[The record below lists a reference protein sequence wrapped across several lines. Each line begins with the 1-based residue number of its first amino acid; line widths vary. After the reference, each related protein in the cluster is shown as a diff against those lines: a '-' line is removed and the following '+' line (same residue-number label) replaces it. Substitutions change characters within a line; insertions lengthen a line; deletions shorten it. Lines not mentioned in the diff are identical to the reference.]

1 MKVKKRIL
9 FSKEDH
15 ADLLPFLLNQ
25 GISFNDNHV
34 ATIEMY
40 DDHIAWP
47 AIETYVTE
55 NDLLCLSETIFTKTE
70 LENAEWLR
78 VRSQW
83 RNGYPQPENA
93 FEYQNVTYTQA
104 NYCHECGCG
113 LHQVRPFR
121 IKKAPK
127 WGNRHFMMLNW
138 VEDELFVSGSAK
150 ELLEQSELSGF
161 SFGEVCDKK
170 GNAQIPDI
178 YQLVITGLLD
188 AGLDPDVPSIDAICL
203 CPSCKTKKHHPSGIG
218 MLAFKKSIFDNVPD
232 IVKTSETFGW
242 GNGASNDILV
252 SNSMYRFI
260 VKNHLDRGL
269 VFEPIA
275 LV

>member
-78 VRSQW
+78 VRRIRAFNSRRPSQV
-83 RNGYPQPENA
+83 PA
-93 FEYQNVTYTQA
+93 CSV
-104 NYCHECGCG
+104 
-113 LHQVRPFR
+113 
-121 IKKAPK
+121 
-127 WGNRHFMMLNW
+127 
-138 VEDELFVSGSAK
+138 
-150 ELLEQSELSGF
+150 
-161 SFGEVCDKK
+161 
-170 GNAQIPDI
+170 
-178 YQLVITGLLD
+178 D
-188 AGLDPDVPSIDAICL
+188 A
-203 CPSCKTKKHHPSGIG
+203 
-218 MLAFKKSIFDNVPD
+218 
-232 IVKTSETFGW
+232 
-242 GNGASNDILV
+242 
-252 SNSMYRFI
+252 
-260 VKNHLDRGL
+260 
-269 VFEPIA
+269 
-275 LV
+275 